1 MTLSIFLRRSE
12 TGEYLALDLGGT
24 NFRVLLVTLKDG
36 RMVKEVFREAPFNLS
51 PPPCGHCPFGGG
63 VLTLARMV
71 WGTFL
76 EKNFPSSNGHL
87 LDFGGV

>member
-1 MTLSIFLRRSE
+1 
-12 TGEYLALDLGGT
+12 
-24 NFRVLLVTLKDG
+24 
-36 RMVKEVFREAPFNLS
+36 MVKCWSNGGSCRQCNGKVIFGMNAIREAPFYLS

>member
-1 MTLSIFLRRSE
+1 MGIAQIAIT
-12 TGEYLALDLGGT
+12 
-24 NFRVLLVTLKDG
+24 
-36 RMVKEVFREAPFNLS
+36 
-51 PPPCGHCPFGGG
+51 PPPA
-63 VLTLARMV
+63 LKRAL